1 MSGASTRQPAG
12 APVIGAFVTNFM
24 YVGIDLAWGPRAR
37 TGIAVLDVDGRLT
50 ASATVATNHEIS
62 AVLDHHV
69 HGDVV
74 AAFDAPLVV
83 ANETG
88 RRPCEAEISRL
99 FGAYHAGPHASN
111 LNKPWFQPRPRGAE
125 IALTRGWTLDPD
137 VRPGAGDS
145 CAIEVYPHPA
155 MVALF
160 GLDRVI
166 PYKNK
171 KGRDF
176 ESLSFAFGEL
186 MDHMEVTLG
195 GVLGLSR
202 SARWLE
208 LRSLARG
215 ASRKFELG
223 RIEDEVDAIF
233 CAYLAWLWV
242 NDPSSLR
249 VYGDLATG
257 FIVSPPPPSVPP
269 RRVVAKPRRAR
280 TSNARPASLAS
291 AFRKTNPSLTQQEA
305 DALAV
310 VAEAFYRGDR

>member
-1 MSGASTRQPAG
+1 MTDF
-12 APVIGAFVTNFM
+12 I
-24 YVGIDLAWGPRAR
+24 YLGIDLAWGPRAR
-37 TGIAVLDVDGRLT
+37 TGIAVLDADGRLT
-50 ASATVATNHEIS
+50 ASATVVTNDEIS

-69 HGDVV
+69 RGDVV
-74 AAFDAPLVV
+74 AAIDAPLVV

-111 LNKPWFQPRPRGAE
+111 LRKPWFQPQPRGAE
-125 IALTRGWTLDPD
+125 IALARGWTLDPD
-137 VRPGAGDS
+137 ARPGTGAS

-155 MVALF
+155 MVSLF

-171 KGRDF
+171 QGRDF
-176 ESLSFAFGEL
+176 ELLAFAFGEL
-186 MDHMEVTLG
+186 MDHMEATLG

-215 ASRKFELG
+215 ARRKSDLG

-233 CAYLAWLWV
+233 CAYLAWMWV
-242 NDPSSLR
+242 NDAFSLQ
-249 VYGDLATG
+249 VYGDLASG
-257 FIVSPPPPSVPP
+257 YIVSPPPPSVPP
-269 RRVVAKPRRAR
+269 RRAVAEHRRAR
-280 TSNARPASLAS
+280 TSTARPASLAS
-291 AFRKTNPSLTQQEA
+291 EFKKTNLSLTQQEA
-305 DALAV
+305 DALAA
-310 VAEAFYRGDR
+310 VAAAFYGGDG